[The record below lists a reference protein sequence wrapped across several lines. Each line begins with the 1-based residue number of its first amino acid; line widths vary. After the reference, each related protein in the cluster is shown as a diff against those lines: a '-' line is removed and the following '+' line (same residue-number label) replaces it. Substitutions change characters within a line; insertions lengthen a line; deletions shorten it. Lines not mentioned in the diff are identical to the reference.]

1 MATPVLDRLF
11 AVMTAVYGQKWS
23 SLVIDEQMLND
34 MQQVWGHHLRNV
46 DLDQMKLALDILPKE
61 YPNWPPTVGQFAE
74 LCDACKKTEYNP
86 QLPKPRTE
94 ASEKVA
100 EDALKQMREIL
111 K

>member
-11 AVMTAVYGQKWS
+11 AVMTAVYGQKWT

-34 MQQVWGHHLRNV
+34 MQQVWGHNLRNV
-46 DLDQMKLALDILPKE
+46 DLDQMKLALDRLPRE

-74 LCDACKKTEYNP
+74 LCEACKVVEYNP
-86 QLPKPRTE
+86 RLPKPRTE
-94 ASEKVA
+94 ENEKAAFAAFA
-100 EDALKQMREIL
+100 EMGKIL

>member
-1 MATPVLDRLF
+1 VF
-11 AVMTAVYGQKWS
+11 AVLTAIYGQKWT
-23 SLVIDEQMLND
+23 SLVIDEQMLVD
-34 MQQVWGHHLRNV
+34 MQTVWGHHLRDIN
-46 DLDQMKLALDILPKE
+46 LDQVKIALDRLPRE

-74 LCDACKKTEYNP
+74 LCEACAELCEACKVVPYNP

-100 EDALKQMREIL
+100 LKALAEIKGIL